1 MKQLVYLGAVVVLAG
16 AVAPMAAG
24 QVPSAPV
31 TVAEIEAVHIRI
43 DDLRSALGELPET
56 DVEARRRLAAELDD
70 LNDEAIYL
78 KVKARKQEV
87 AAEELG
93 NLRSRVD
100 AVEASIRERG
110 AMTGV
115 PAQPTAG
122 ATPPT
127 PPTASAPPTPP
138 VPGPVPV
145 PPSPPEPAGYPP
157 AEPPPVSSLPP
168 SPPERVGSPPAEAPA
183 VAPVRVPGEI
193 PVGQQLDVRMQSRLS
208 SETAVVEDRFEATTL
223 IDLYEGNRLLVPAGS
238 LMRGVVSAVEKSG
251 RLDRRG
257 SLMLTF
263 DQLTVRGV
271 AYPVRA
277 AVTQTIQTEGVKR
290 ELSKVGVGAGMG
302 AIIGGIIAGPQGA
315 AAGVF
320 IGAGG
325 ALAAIPGKDVDLPSG
340 AILRVR
346 FDTAVVVN

>member
-1 MKQLVYLGAVVVLAG
+1 MRQLVCLVAVVVLAG
-16 AVAPMAAG
+16 AAVPVAAG

-78 KVKARKQEV
+78 KVKARKQDV
-87 AAEELG
+87 AAEELA

-115 PAQPTAG
+115 PAQPTAPTVG
-122 ATPPT
+122 A
-127 PPTASAPPTPP
+127 APPTPP

-145 PPSPPEPAGYPP
+145 PPSPPEPVRYPP
-157 AEPPPVSSLPP
+157 AETPPASSLPP
-168 SPPERVGSPPAEAPA
+168 SPPERVGPPPAEAPA
-183 VAPVRVPGEI
+183 VAPARVPGEI

-257 SLMLTF
+257 SLTLTF